1 MMHTPPNAGVPS
13 AETNDATFFGI
24 PVGRFGFFSSLLLS
38 AATGFMAFFLT
49 TFCSIFGVMLYDGIH
64 HLSLQ
69 NLNISYKFIAAPVG
83 LTALLF
89 SLAYLLS
96 LWVRRKLAGQN

>member
-1 MMHTPPNAGVPS
+1 MSNPQPASGLPSPVAGDS
-13 AETNDATFFGI
+13 KIFGI
-24 PVGRFGFFSSLLLS
+24 PIGGFGFFSSLLLS
-38 AATGFMAFFLT
+38 AASGFLAFFLT
-49 TFCSIFGVMLYDGIH
+49 TFCSIFGVIIYDSIY

-83 LTALLF
+83 LTAMLF

-96 LWVRRKLAGQN
+96 LWIRRKLADQN

>member
-1 MMHTPPNAGVPS
+1 MANTQPTSALPTPIPDSTVFGV
-13 AETNDATFFGI
+13 

-38 AATGFMAFFLT
+38 AAAGFLAFFLT
-49 TFCSIFGVMLYDGIH
+49 TFCSIFGVMIYDSIY

-83 LTALLF
+83 MTAMLF

-96 LWVRRKLAGQN
+96 LWVRRKLAGQD

>member
-1 MMHTPPNAGVPS
+1 MANTQPASVPPAPRADSTVFGV
-13 AETNDATFFGI
+13 
-24 PVGRFGFFSSLLLS
+24 PVGRFGLFSSVLLS
-38 AATGFMAFFLT
+38 AAAGFLAFFLT
-49 TFCSIFGVMLYDGIH
+49 TFCSIFGVMIYDSIH

-83 LTALLF
+83 IAAMLF

-96 LWVRRKLAGQN
+96 LWVRRKLAGQD

>member
-1 MMHTPPNAGVPS
+1 MTPTHPTTAVPP
-13 AETNDATFFGI
+13 AQTNDATFFGI
-24 PVGRFGFFSSLLLS
+24 PIGQFGFFSSLLLS

>member
-1 MMHTPPNAGVPS
+1 M
-13 AETNDATFFGI
+13 I
-24 PVGRFGFFSSLLLS
+24 
-38 AATGFMAFFLT
+38 
-49 TFCSIFGVMLYDGIH
+49 YDSIH

-83 LTALLF
+83 IAAMLF

-96 LWVRRKLAGQN
+96 LWVRRKLAGQD